1 MVTPHQTPL
10 SKSLTLE
17 LCMDTTPYNLED
29 LYPLFQISIVK
40 NRYMCFMYLLFVIY
54 KSIIN
59 LHAPFSPGPRNSVVY
74 GLH

>member
-40 NRYMCFMYLLFVIY
+40 NRYMCFMYL
-54 KSIIN
+54 
-59 LHAPFSPGPRNSVVY
+59 
-74 GLH
+74 